1 MLQSLEP
8 RVTGANSL
16 GMNHQFGNTVP
27 QIHKLSLVLTR
38 ACSIPSMTMTP
49 SMVWKEEWAKV
60 HRLQSRKLAIF
71 LCLTSGRTINLQRN
85 TNTAQQDSSAELSHI
100 PATTTYFS
108 SQSPCTPKQL
118 PTYMVLSLANQGPD
132 HHGPA
137 AGFPPGSLTKLLTG
151 LTTFPPSL
159 LGQLIQQLHKSMDTF
174 IPTVAGNI
182 FLLLSSVSFQVYPL
196 TSRYILQNLVRPP
209 I

>member
-1 MLQSLEP
+1 METVP
-8 RVTGANSL
+8 IP
-16 GMNHQFGNTVP
+16 TVP

-49 SMVWKEEWAKV
+49 SMVCKEEWAKV

-85 TNTAQQDSSAELSHI
+85 TNTGEAQQDSSVENSPI
-100 PATTTYFS
+100 
-108 SQSPCTPKQL
+108 SQQPPHTFPPGHLVPYAGQL
-118 PTYMVLSLANQGPD
+118 PTYMALSVANQAPD

-137 AGFPPGSLTKLLTG
+137 ADFPPGSLMKLLTG

-159 LGQLIQQLHKSMDTF
+159 LGSNSSSSFTNQQT
-174 IPTVAGNI
+174 
-182 FLLLSSVSFQVYPL
+182 LLSPTRQG
-196 TSRYILQNLVRPP
+196 TSSYSSAPSPSKYIP
-209 I
+209 